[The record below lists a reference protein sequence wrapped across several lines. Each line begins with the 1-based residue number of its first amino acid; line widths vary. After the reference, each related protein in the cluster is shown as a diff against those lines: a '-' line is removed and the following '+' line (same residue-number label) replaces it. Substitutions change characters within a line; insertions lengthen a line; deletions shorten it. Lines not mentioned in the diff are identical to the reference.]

1 MQFGGNMKRQFRILI
16 AVFVAGLNFLIVN
29 PVEANTLGT
38 IVSLNPTI
46 DIRPGDCAVA
56 VFQVLNIDSTPVA
69 GVQVTFSIQGVAHPM
84 SSTVVLTTEAGLASL
99 RVEGCPALVGQAVV
113 SAATDNYGEA
123 ITLINFNNP
132 ITETPAISAEVE
144 MIDQKLI
151 VRIQNACGK
160 IVQIYIGTKLK
171 MKFSAK
177 IPETIKYIKLKP
189 GNHRVTVAVKSAN
202 FSYSKLVKI
211 SK

>member
-1 MQFGGNMKRQFRILI
+1 MKRQFRILI
-16 AVFVAGLNFLIVN
+16 AVFVAALNFLIVN

-84 SSTVVLTTEAGLASL
+84 SSTVVLTNEAGLASL

-160 IVQIYIGTKLK
+160 IVQIYIGSKLK

-189 GNHRVTVAVKSAN
+189 GNHRLTVTVKSAN
-202 FSYSKLVKI
+202 FSYSKLLKV